1 MGQLCGSGTN
11 IWLHLVSSF
20 PSISVLGK
28 RPRPVLASQEPSPSF
43 FSSSPLKHMIQIIH
57 RTDREVLRILLFA
70 LCMCMHTNVCVYIY
84 ILCLFHN
91 IIYIYMDKS
100 VFTLYLFQPTV
111 SMPFACH
118 YTRKKLK
125 ERIPFNPS
133 LDPAASGFS
142 TGVSSGFSSGSFS
155 STLQRDSRAT
165 LVRS

>member
-1 MGQLCGSGTN
+1 MRKWDEYLATSGQFFPEHLGS
-11 IWLHLVSSF
+11 WKAPSSSF
-20 PSISVLGK
+20 GLSGAFPFFLLLLALEAHDSNHPQN
-28 RPRPVLASQEPSPSF
+28 RPRGPSYTPICAMYVHAY
-43 FSSSPLKHMIQIIH
+43 K
-57 RTDREVLRILLFA
+57 
-70 LCMCMHTNVCVYIY
+70 CVCIYIY